1 MSMKQLLTNL
11 RLAAGTAREHLTDDP
26 VLLMLQ
32 ISRCLPSLVVH
43 QIARLVLRSSGADV
57 IAVPVLLAGLVG
69 GDQQDVV
76 RRLESALS
84 RGRLSSVTARS
95 MADLSLVAN
104 RPDLADS
111 FLVRATGARRFRAV
125 QARRFWYSGA
135 MTPAIGILED
145 ADGGA
150 ERRQGRRL
158 AADLRILEGWRPE
171 LSAVRFEPA
180 PRRVMHVLT
189 NSLPHTASGY
199 AQRSHSILL
208 AQQEA
213 GWETLAVT
221 RVGYPVQVGKL
232 NARHRDVVDGI
243 TYQRLLPSRLAAT
256 MDGRLQQQ
264 AEALLAAA
272 LEFRP
277 TVLHTTT
284 HYVNALVTRAVAEA
298 LGIPWVYEVRGQ
310 LADTWAATRGPE
322 ARDSERYRLF
332 QERETDAMLSAGLVV
347 TLGQAMKDNIVSAG
361 VPEQKIIVAPNAVGG
376 EFLAEPLAPAQARVP
391 LGLDP
396 EFQYVGTVSSLVAYE
411 GIDDL
416 ISAFEVLAPQHPRL
430 KLLIVGDG
438 VALPGLKE
446 QARTAGL
453 SGRVVFTGR
462 VPRSQARLYHQAL
475 DVFVVPRKDLSVTR
489 DVTPL
494 KPVEA
499 MACARPVVASR
510 LPALAEMVDD
520 GVSGVLAAPGDP
532 QDLAAKLG
540 QVLLSADLRQLLG
553 EAGRKAILENR
564 TWAANAAGMSLAYA
578 KLMESVY

>member
-1 MSMKQLLTNL
+1 MKQLFTNL

-26 VLLMLQ
+26 ALLMLQ
-32 ISRCLPSLVVH
+32 ISRRLPSRAVH
-43 QIARLVLRSSGADV
+43 PIAGLVLRSSGADSV
-57 IAVPVLLAGLVG
+57 SVPVLLAGLIG
-69 GDQQDVV
+69 GEQQDVV
-76 RRLESALS
+76 RRLESALT
-84 RGRLSSVTARS
+84 RGDLPAEKARS
-95 MADLSLVAN
+95 MADVALVAN

-111 FLVRATGARRFRAV
+111 FLARATGARRIRAV
-125 QARRFWYSGA
+125 QARRFWYNGA
-135 MTPAIGILED
+135 MTLAVGILED
-145 ADGGA
+145 AGRGA

-171 LSAVRFEPA
+171 LAPVRFEPA
-180 PRRVMHVLT
+180 PRRVLHVLT

-208 AQQEA
+208 AQQKA

-232 NARHRDVVDGI
+232 NARHRDVVEGV

-264 AEALLAAA
+264 AEALLAVA

-277 TVLHTTT
+277 SVLHTTT
-284 HYVNALVTRAVAEA
+284 HHVNALVTRAVAEA

-332 QERETDAMLSAGLVV
+332 QERETEAMLAAGLVV

-361 VPEQKIIVAPNAVGG
+361 VPEDKILVAPNAVGG
-376 EFLAEPLAPAQARVP
+376 EFLTEPLAPPEARVL

-396 EFQYVGTVSSLVAYE
+396 ESQYVGTVSSLVAYE

-416 ISAFEVLAPQHPRL
+416 ISAFEELAPQHARL

-446 QARTAGL
+446 QARAAGL

-462 VPRSQARLYHQAL
+462 VPRSQAHLYHQAL

-510 LPALAEMVDD
+510 LPALGEIVND
-520 GVSGVLAAPGDP
+520 GVNGLLVQAESPD
-532 QDLAAKLG
+532 DLAAKLG
-540 QVLLSADLRQLLG
+540 QLLASADLRQQLG
-553 EAGRKAILENR
+553 ETGRKAILENR
-564 TWAANAAGMSLAYA
+564 TWAANARAMSLSYTR
-578 KLMESVY
+578 LVESVR